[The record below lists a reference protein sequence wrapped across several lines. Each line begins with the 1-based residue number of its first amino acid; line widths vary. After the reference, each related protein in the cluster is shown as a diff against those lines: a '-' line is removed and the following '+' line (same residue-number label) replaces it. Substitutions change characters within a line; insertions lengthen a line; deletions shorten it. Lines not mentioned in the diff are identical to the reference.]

1 MGKQSL
7 VWAEGRAAQLVWK
20 DAAAVKTHATGR
32 VVAVVVVVVVIGAA
46 VVIAVAASTA
56 AAGPSSPVAA
66 AVAAISVG
74 VA

>member
-1 MGKQSL
+1 VGKQSL

-32 VVAVVVVVVVIGAA
+32 VVAVVVVVIGAA

>member
-32 VVAVVVVVVVIGAA
+32 VVAVVVVVIGAA